1 MIRGLATEQTDRQ
14 VAETLNRR
22 WLRSGTEQPF
32 RRLVVRHIRNAY
44 GIPGLAEHLRKA
56 GWLTAGEIATQLRLH
71 SSTAKGW
78 AREGLL
84 RAVRADDKGLLLFGP
99 RPAHFLAPNKARD
112 SATVA
117 AIPSVRHTCGKRCS
131 MKPESSA
138 RVRRGR

>member
-1 MIRGLATEQTDRQ
+1 
-14 VAETLNRR
+14 
-22 WLRSGTEQPF
+22 
-32 RRLVVRHIRNAY
+32 VVRHIRNAY

-84 RAVRADDKGLLLFGP
+84 RAVRADDKGLLLFEPPTGP
-99 RPAHFLAPNKARD
+99 LPRRRRASD

-131 MKPESSA
+131 MKPEPSA
-138 RVRRGR
+138 RVLWER